1 MFCFRKGQSHKW
13 WFTTNLNHSLQKAE
27 FTPRARDP
35 CKGSRPLL
43 GPFCGQ
49 TDRQTAASFPSA
61 VRRSSSLSSGL
72 LLQLSRPT
80 APAPGAEQSQA
91 TKHPWWQWHRA
102 AVPSKLYLSRGK
114 GCGPRYLVVKPHRQ
128 QLTGELCSVMLTSD
142 ETTPKCAEDTAL
154 LQPAAN
160 PCYLR
165 VSSSPSCFCFHISR
179 AGPTRR
185 ALLN

>member
-1 MFCFRKGQSHKW
+1 MVVY
-13 WFTTNLNHSLQKAE
+13 NE
-27 FTPRARDP
+27 PE
-35 CKGSRPLL
+35 SRPAEGRVHSQGKGPVQGTTTTSGPLL
-43 GPFCGQ
+43 WA
-49 TDRQTAASFPSA
+49 DRQTAASFPSA
-61 VRRSSSLSSGL
+61 VWRSSSLSSGL

-128 QLTGELCSVMLTSD
+128 QLTGELCLVMLTSD

-154 LQPAAN
+154 LLPAAN